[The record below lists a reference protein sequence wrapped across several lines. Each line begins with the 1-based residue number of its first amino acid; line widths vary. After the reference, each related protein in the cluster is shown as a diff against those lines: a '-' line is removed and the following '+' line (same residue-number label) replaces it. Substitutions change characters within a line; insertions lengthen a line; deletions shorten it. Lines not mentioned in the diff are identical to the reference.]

1 MRQKPVENYIVDFY
15 CSKLKLVI
23 EIDGESHEGRFSYDM
38 QRQQFLESMG
48 LTVIRFNDADVKV
61 DMNNVLMAIEG
72 WIERNNPLTPFSKG
86 ELPTHFEKEP
96 LFCSSR

>member
-1 MRQKPVENYIVDFY
+1 
-15 CSKLKLVI
+15 
-23 EIDGESHEGRFSYDM
+23 
-38 QRQQFLESMG
+38 MG

>member
-1 MRQKPVENYIVDFY
+1 
-15 CSKLKLVI
+15 
-23 EIDGESHEGRFSYDM
+23 M
-38 QRQQFLESMG
+38 QRQQFLESRG

-96 LFCSSR
+96 FILQVLVLTSPLERGVGVCSCQLSVAILYSSSRLKQ

>member
-1 MRQKPVENYIVDFY
+1 
-15 CSKLKLVI
+15 
-23 EIDGESHEGRFSYDM
+23 M
-38 QRQQFLESMG
+38 QRQQFLESRG

-96 LFCSSR
+96 VKSIKCIWQY

>member
-1 MRQKPVENYIVDFY
+1 
-15 CSKLKLVI
+15 
-23 EIDGESHEGRFSYDM
+23 M

-48 LTVIRFNDADVKV
+48 LTVIRFNAADVKV

-72 WIERNNPLTPFSKG
+72 WIERNNPLPPFSKG

-96 LFCSSR
+96 LFTCPFLQSNDKI

>member
-1 MRQKPVENYIVDFY
+1 
-15 CSKLKLVI
+15 
-23 EIDGESHEGRFSYDM
+23 M

-72 WIERNNPLTPFSKG
+72 WIERNNPLNPPFLRGNETRK
-86 ELPTHFEKEP
+86 LR
-96 LFCSSR
+96 CSIRLLDY

>member
-1 MRQKPVENYIVDFY
+1 
-15 CSKLKLVI
+15 
-23 EIDGESHEGRFSYDM
+23 M
-38 QRQQFLESMG
+38 QRQQFLESRG

-96 LFCSSR
+96 KIYDILANWFLPSEFMSFHLFCS

>member
-1 MRQKPVENYIVDFY
+1 
-15 CSKLKLVI
+15 
-23 EIDGESHEGRFSYDM
+23 M
-38 QRQQFLESMG
+38 QTLFKILFNSMNVKGPLRYRSLESMG

-72 WIERNNPLTPFSKG
+72 WIERNNPLPPFSKG

-96 LFCSSR
+96 K

>member
-1 MRQKPVENYIVDFY
+1 MRQKPLGNYIVDFY

-72 WIERNNPLTPFSKG
+72 WIERSNPL
-86 ELPTHFEKEP
+86 
-96 LFCSSR
+96 

>member
-1 MRQKPVENYIVDFY
+1 
-15 CSKLKLVI
+15 
-23 EIDGESHEGRFSYDM
+23 
-38 QRQQFLESMG
+38 

-72 WIERNNPLTPFSKG
+72 WIERNNPLTPFSKA

-96 LFCSSR
+96 FVLPG